1 MAKEEKQTKE
11 KVEKVDRKS
20 KDTKG
25 GKVKAIAEEKATG
38 KEALP
43 KEPPRLKIKYKENI
57 IPELKK
63 QFNYKNLMQVPRL
76 EKIVINIGLGEYIK
90 EPKCLDPAQ
99 NDLSNITGQKCV
111 ITRAKKSIATFR
123 LRAGMPIGLKVT
135 IRGRRMYEFLDKLV
149 NLALPRI
156 RDFRGIS
163 DKSFDGR
170 GNYTVGLKEQ
180 LIFPEINYDK
190 IDRVRGM
197 DITIVTT
204 AKTNEEA
211 KALLKAFG
219 MPFKA

>member
-1 MAKEEKQTKE
+1 MAKAEKQQPKE
-11 KVEKVDRKS
+11 KGGKKGKEDKS
-20 KDTKG
+20 
-25 GKVKAIAEEKATG
+25 GKVKAVIQGEKNTE
-38 KEALP
+38 KEVTP
-43 KEPPRLKIKYKENI
+43 KEPPRLKIKYQESI
-57 IPELKK
+57 ISALKQ
-63 QFNYKNLMQVPRL
+63 QFAYKNIMEVPKL

-99 NDLSNITGQKCV
+99 NDLAAITGQKCV

-135 IRGRRMYEFLDKLV
+135 LRGRRMYEFFDKLI

-163 DKSFDGR
+163 DKAFDGR

-190 IDRVRGM
+190 VDKIRGM